1 MKAVKVLYLVKESK
15 QRMSQSANNWA
26 SADQSK
32 NMTLADADRLGN
44 QLAGNLG
51 LQLGS
56 KYVKTTTGEKISEK
70 ELRDNQ
76 FISPLPVNL
85 YGELAGGTRLEFNIA
100 DFQASLKRAATAD
113 DPITSFIQLVQHF
126 LPDTNGPSMITRM
139 PAVQQ
144 VVVDALK
151 KF

>member
-1 MKAVKVLYLVKESK
+1 
-15 QRMSQSANNWA
+15 MSQSANNWA
-26 SADQSK
+26 SADESK
-32 NMTLADADRLGN
+32 NSTLANADRLGN
-44 QLAGNLG
+44 QLAANLG
-51 LQLGS
+51 IQLGS

-85 YGELAGGTRLEFNIA
+85 YGELVGGTRVEFNIA
-100 DFQASLKRAATAD
+100 DFQATLKRAAAAD
-113 DPITSFIQLVQHF
+113 DPITSFIQLVQHY
-126 LPDTNGPSMITRM
+126 LPDTNGASLITRM

-144 VVVDALK
+144 IIADALK

>member
-1 MKAVKVLYLVKESK
+1 
-15 QRMSQSANNWA
+15 MSQSANNWA

-32 NMTLADADRLGN
+32 NITLADADRLGN
-44 QLAGNLG
+44 ELTANLG

-85 YGELAGGTRLEFNIA
+85 YGELAGGTRVEFNIA
-100 DFQASLKRAATAD
+100 DFQASLKRTAAAD
-113 DPITSFIQLVQHF
+113 DPITTYIELVQHF
-126 LPDTNGPSMITRM
+126 LPGTNGAFMITRM

-144 VVVDALK
+144 LIADALK

>member
-1 MKAVKVLYLVKESK
+1 
-15 QRMSQSANNWA
+15 MSQSANNWA

-32 NMTLADADRLGN
+32 NITLADADRFGN
-44 QLAGNLG
+44 ELTANLG

-85 YGELAGGTRLEFNIA
+85 YGELAGGTRVEFNIA
-100 DFQASLKRAATAD
+100 DFQATLKRTAD
-113 DPITSFIQLVQHF
+113 AGDPITSYIQLVEHF
-126 LPDTNGPSMITRM
+126 LPGAVGALMITRM
-139 PAVQQ
+139 PAVEQLIA
-144 VVVDALK
+144 DALK